1 MFIFSSIT
9 IRLLFFLSLQI
20 RQMTWIIFSNSI
32 KEQAPNNET
41 LKIEFLLSS
50 FHFSIWVPVKPTI
63 MGA

>member
-20 RQMTWIIFSNSI
+20 RQMTCIIFSNSI

-50 FHFSIWVPVKPTI
+50 FQFSIWVPVKPTI